1 MEVEE
6 TVSRAIPTM
15 MVQELLWDATE
26 NFLPSVGVNFALC
39 CKRWK
44 SGLISAGM
52 ADTAFTF
59 TTG

>member
-6 TVSRAIPTM
+6 TVLRAIPTM
-15 MVQELLWDATE
+15 DGTRFVLGCDRD
-26 NFLPSVGVNFALC
+26 FLPSVGVNFALC
-39 CKRWK
+39 CKKWK

>member
-6 TVSRAIPTM
+6 TVLQAIPTIILR
-15 MVQELLWDATE
+15 ELLWDATGF
-26 NFLPSVGVNFALC
+26 FLPSVGVNFALC
-39 CKRWK
+39 CKKWK